1 MADGYPRRTTN
12 MGSTGTC
19 STGAHS
25 GQTHPAHGTAN
36 KGKHSKQL
44 PEVKLYLMHKL

>member
-25 GQTHPAHGTAN
+25 GQTHPAHRTAN
-36 KGKHSKQL
+36 KGKHTKPL
-44 PEVKLYLMHKL
+44 